1 MTEHCSKYTEKFI
14 SQYIDNEL
22 DSARSMEFSSHLGNC
37 LGCTGKVNDFKRLG
51 IVFNNH
57 TATQVAQAQ
66 VAQAEV
72 AQAEVAQAQVAQ
84 ASSNMAKKF
93 SNLGKHNGFFARFFG
108 STTDHLYIKLA
119 SLTAVAALLIL
130 IVFQPPPPQVSP
142 SAIVKSLDTNA
153 SSVMIIE
160 TLKEKHTIIW
170 FSET

>member
-1 MTEHCSKYTEKFI
+1 MTRHCSKYTEKFI

-37 LGCTGKVNDFKRLG
+37 PDCKEKVNDFKRLS

-57 TATQVAQAQ
+57 TETQVAQAQ
-66 VAQAEV
+66 VAQA
-72 AQAEVAQAQVAQ
+72 QVAQAQVAQ
-84 ASSNMAKKF
+84 ASSLNMAKKF
-93 SNLGKHNGFFARFFG
+93 SNPGKHNGPFARFFK
-108 STTDHLYIKLA
+108 SPTDHLYIKLA
-119 SLTAVAALLIL
+119 SLSAIAALLIL

-153 SSVMIIE
+153 SSVMIVE
-160 TLKEKHTIIW
+160 TLNEKHTIIW

>member
-1 MTEHCSKYTEKFI
+1 MTRHCSKYTEKFI

-37 LGCTGKVNDFKRLG
+37 PGCTGKVNDFKRLS

-57 TATQVAQAQ
+57 TATQVAQA
-66 VAQAEV
+66 
-72 AQAEVAQAQVAQ
+72 
-84 ASSNMAKKF
+84 SSLDMAKKF
-93 SNLGKHNGFFARFFG
+93 PNPGKHNGPVARFFG
-108 STTDHLYIKLA
+108 SLSDHLYIKLA
-119 SLTAVAALLIL
+119 FFTAVASLLIL
-130 IVFQPPPPQVSP
+130 IVFQPPPPQLSP